1 MGYKP
6 LELLEFKKMLD
17 MLAAE
22 ASTSLGQHL
31 ALSLLP
37 GTSEYARGAQ
47 VLGRE
52 IMGVLASMAA
62 PSLYGATDIRP
73 KAQLAAQGVSLTPED
88 LTQVLN
94 MLLALES
101 LSKWLKKVEQKNHA
115 LHVLKGRIPVL
126 AELRSRLYATVDDD
140 GQIRDSASPKL
151 LIIRR
156 SIKEHQSKLRRRAEE
171 LTRHKSVSQ
180 YLQEAIVTVRNGR
193 LVLPVKQEFAN
204 KIRGLVHDQSSSG
217 QTVYLEP
224 VELLEMGNHLRR
236 LELRERDEIDRILYE
251 VSAMVGGFAETLIP
265 GVGALADFDLGLAK
279 ARLASRWRGCFPTI
293 VDKPM
298 LKLSCAWH
306 PLLKGT
312 PVPMSIEL
320 SQDKIRTVVITG
332 PNMGG
337 KTVALK
343 TCGLLTV
350 MALSGMPCPCRDDT
364 VIGNITDILLDIGD
378 EQSIEESLSTFS
390 AHISNVKHILEN
402 AKSGSLVLVDELG
415 AGTDPKEG
423 AALALAI
430 LRNLNSSR
438 ALSVITSHFS
448 ELKIEALST
457 SGMQNASV
465 EWDPVELKPTYRLV
479 TGRPGRSNAFLVA
492 KRLGLDAGLLE
503 EAKKNMD
510 HEISRLEDVIAELE
524 VSNQKARQE
533 AAQATLERQAAE
545 GLRLQYQGRLKTQE
559 DEKKSILN
567 AAKREAAD
575 IVSRARVDFEKAVKE
590 FRDRERPQGHK
601 LDAIADTMRLEF
613 KKASSEFDT
622 ETTVHVGEPLTTE
635 DAVLGTSVLVSGFR
649 DTAVILEP
657 PESDGTVLVKIGS
670 LTLRAAIEDLRR
682 AEDLEDESKNKKA
695 QISGNIAMEKA
706 QSVSPE
712 IDLRG
717 MTSDEAFMVLD
728 KYFDDAILAGLSQ
741 VMVIHGKG
749 TGALRRNISQYLETH
764 RLVAEYRLGEIAQ
777 GGSGVTVVVFR

>member
-1 MGYKP
+1 MANKP
-6 LELLEFKKMLD
+6 LELLEFGKMLD

-22 ASTSLGQHL
+22 ASTSLGKYV
-31 ALSLLP
+31 ALSLMP
-37 GTSEYARGAQ
+37 QSSGDARDAQ
-47 VLGRE
+47 TLGRE
-52 IMGVLASMAA
+52 IMSVLAGTAA
-62 PSLYGATDIRP
+62 PSLYGAQDIRP
-73 KAQLAAQGVSLTPED
+73 KARLASQGVSLTAED

-94 MLLALES
+94 VLLALES
-101 LSKWLKKVEQKNHA
+101 LNRWLEKVDRKNYA
-115 LHVLKGRIPVL
+115 LHNLRSRVPIL
-126 AELRSRLYATVDDD
+126 AELRSRLYATVDEN

-151 LIIRR
+151 QAIRR
-156 SIKEHQSKLRRRAEE
+156 SLKEYQGRLRKRAEE
-171 LTRHKSVSQ
+171 LTRIKSVSQ
-180 YLQEAIVTVRNGR
+180 YLQEAIVSVRNNR

-204 KIRGLVHDQSSSG
+204 KIQGLIHDQSSSG

-236 LELRERDEIDRILYE
+236 LELQERDEIDRILYE
-251 VSAMVGGFAETLIP
+251 VSAMVGDVSETIVL
-265 GVGALADFDLGLAK
+265 GVGALMDFDLGLAK
-279 ARLASRWRGCFPTI
+279 ARLAVKWRGCFPI
-293 VDKPM
+293 IADKPV
-298 LKLSCAWH
+298 LKLSEAWH

-320 SQDKIRTVVITG
+320 SQDGVRTVVITG

-343 TCGLLTV
+343 TCGLLTA

-364 VIGNITDILLDIGD
+364 VIGDITDVLLDIGD

-402 AKSGSLVLVDELG
+402 AKPGCLVLVDELG

-430 LRNLNSSR
+430 LRNLNSSG
-438 ALSVITSHFS
+438 ALSVITSHFT
-448 ELKIEALST
+448 ELKIEALS
-457 SGMQNASV
+457 SDGMENASV

-492 KRLGLDAGLLE
+492 KRLGLDQALLE

-510 HEISRLEDVIAELE
+510 LEISRLEDVIAELE
-524 VSNQKARQE
+524 IQNQKAREE
-533 AAQATLERQAAE
+533 AALATVQRQEAE
-545 GLRLQYQGRLKTQE
+545 GLRLQYEGRIKTQE
-559 DEKKSILN
+559 NQKKDILS

-590 FRDRERPQGHK
+590 FRDMEKPQGRR
-601 LDAIADTMRLEF
+601 LDAIAETMRQEF
-613 KKASSEFDT
+613 KKASEEFDADVP
-622 ETTVHVGEPLTTE
+622 VHVGEPLAPE
-635 DAVLGTSVLVSGFR
+635 EAVSGVNVSVAGFR

-657 PESDGTVLVKIGS
+657 PEPDGTVLVKIGA
-670 LTLRAAIEDLRR
+670 LTFRSPIEDLRR
-682 AEDLEDESKNKKA
+682 AVDGKGEPKEKRPKA
-695 QISGNIAMEKA
+695 AATIAMEKA

-717 MTSDEAFMVLD
+717 MTSDEAFVVLD
-728 KYFDDAILAGLSQ
+728 KYFDDAILAGLSR
-741 VMVIHGKG
+741 VRLIHGKG
-749 TGALRRNISQYLETH
+749 TGALRRGVSRYLENH
-764 RLVAEYRLGEIAQ
+764 RLVAEYRLGEIPE
-777 GGSGVTVVVFR
+777 GGSGVTVVVFQ